1 MVKREKEAEIGSPN
15 LIIIDAN
22 PPPALPPETSAFSAS
37 SERWLGRWRQKS
49 EKENCPI
56 GMISV
61 IATADMNP
69 TKPSSTASAGDLLR
83 KERGPDPGEET
94 SGPSKRSRAGT
105 SEAQLIEAFRS
116 VLPLDGS

>member
-1 MVKREKEAEIGSPN
+1 MS
-15 LIIIDAN
+15 
-22 PPPALPPETSAFSAS
+22 SAS
-37 SERWLGRWRQKS
+37 ANSASNGDAAGIGDDNHEASSVRWLGRWRQKS

-56 GMISV
+56 GMILV

-69 TKPSSTASAGDLLR
+69 TKPPSTASAGDLLR

-105 SEAQLIEAFRS
+105 SETQLIEAFRS